1 MDNRAENHFKLAS
14 LIKAICL
21 CALVSF
27 CSASLYADDWIL
39 AAVPFSASA
48 SQAELESAQ
57 KAAVD
62 LPSLILGCLE
72 GRGGHLLE
80 ESEIERRVR
89 YELKEERKELFTQLS
104 SEIRSRDAIMFNSG
118 SKKQKKQLAKESD
131 KKIAEIR
138 KKISYNLQKDADPLG
153 EDPSVKKSVFAINP
167 KVVYVSDER
176 PGDKLTIKVW
186 RNDASSLFDDRR
198 EDENFYEYEKR
209 VLDEQICGII
219 SGSVL
224 ERAGF
229 LSITVEL
236 TVFPGGVITATLND
250 VGSLEDLPSLA
261 AIMAKELYPFV
272 LNSKPVQLHFEIMPE
287 EAAKRARIYIDGA
300 LPQDTAEIEVENG
313 RHQIYI
319 YSDGYEAKRFNYAFT
334 ETDEFIIQVKMSP
347 KKIVNVA
354 FEARTANQSLYAS
367 GLPIENPAHV
377 SVDKGTTLGEVASPE
392 GKKRYYIVKNNTD
405 RTDSKN
411 DPLVH
416 GTITFE
422 SAKEDYVAL
431 IEKRR
436 TNLYNSYAALLFS
449 LPPLFF
455 SKGMSIG
462 TTNSVLYHRDDQS
475 LADQWK
481 AYHKYTT
488 AATITL
494 GANFLF
500 QLGRYLYT
508 ANKILPQTVDITE
521 KSGHKLHRKNRLE
534 VEPYEIEFVD
544 ESVDDEPETKAET
557 QAQTE
562 SGADEANKT
571 NKDSTQAE

>member
-1 MDNRAENHFKLAS
+1 MDNRIKKHFQFIS
-14 LIKAICL
+14 EIKALCL
-21 CALVSF
+21 CVLVSF
-27 CSASLYADDWIL
+27 CSAFLYADDWIL

-48 SQAELESAQ
+48 SQSELESAQ
-57 KAAVD
+57 KAARD
-62 LPSLILGCLE
+62 LPSLILACLE

-89 YELKEERKELFTQLS
+89 YELKEERKELFTELS
-104 SEIRSRDAIMFNSG
+104 NEIRSRDAVMFNAG
-118 SKKQKKQLAKESD
+118 SKKQKQKLEKESD

-138 KKISYNLQKDADPLG
+138 KKISYNLQKDANPLG
-153 EDPSVKKSVFAINP
+153 EDPSVKKSAFAINQ

-176 PGDKLTIKVW
+176 PGDKLSIKVW
-186 RNDASSLFDDRR
+186 RNDASSLFDARR
-198 EDENFYEYEKR
+198 DNENFYEFEKR
-209 VLDEQICGII
+209 VLDENVCGII
-219 SGSVL
+219 SGNVL

-229 LSITVEL
+229 LNITVEL

-287 EAAKRARIYIDGA
+287 EAAKHARIYIDGA
-300 LPQDTAEIEVENG
+300 LPQETAEIEVENG

-319 YSDGYEAKRFNYAFT
+319 YSDGYEAKHFDYAFT

-367 GLPIENPAHV
+367 GLPIENTAHV

-392 GKKRYYIVKNNTD
+392 GFKRYYIVKNNTD
-405 RTDSKN
+405 RTDSKDN
-411 DPLVH
+411 PMVH

-422 SAKEDYVAL
+422 TAMEDYAAS
-431 IEKRR
+431 IEKKRI
-436 TNLYNSYAALLFS
+436 NLYNSYAALLFS

-455 SKGMSIG
+455 SKGMSIA
-462 TTNSVLYHRDDQS
+462 TQNSVLYHRDDS
-475 LADQWK
+475 SAADQWK
-481 AYHKYTT
+481 MFHNYTS
-488 AATITL
+488 AATLTL

-500 QLGRYLYT
+500 QLGRYLYS

-521 KSGHKLHRKNRLE
+521 KSGSKLHRKNRLE
-534 VEPYEIEFVD
+534 VEPYDIEFVD
-544 ESVDDEPETKAET
+544 ESIDDEPQNAAGEIE
-557 QAQTE
+557 
-562 SGADEANKT
+562 NKT
-571 NKDSTQAE
+571 EEADKEN

>member
-1 MDNRAENHFKLAS
+1 MYSRAENHFKNAS

-27 CSASLYADDWIL
+27 CSASVFADDWIL

-48 SQAELESAQ
+48 SQSELESAQ
-57 KAAVD
+57 KAAID
-62 LPSLILGCLE
+62 LPSLSLGCLE

-89 YELKEERKELFTQLS
+89 YELKEERGQLFAELS
-104 SEIRSRDAIMFNSG
+104 NEIRARDSIMFNAA
-118 SKKQKKQLAKESD
+118 SKKQQKKLAKESD
-131 KKIAEIR
+131 KKIEEIR
-138 KKISYNLQKDADPLG
+138 KKISYNLQKDANPLG
-153 EDPSVKKSVFAINP
+153 EDPSVKKSAFAINQ

-186 RNDASSLFDDRR
+186 RDDASSLFDDRR
-198 EDENFYEYEKR
+198 EGENYYEFEKR
-209 VLDEQICGII
+209 VLDENICGII
-219 SGSVL
+219 SGNVI
-224 ERAGF
+224 ERSGF

-354 FEARTANQSLYAS
+354 FETNAVNQSLYAQ
-367 GLPIENPAHV
+367 GLPIENREHV
-377 SVDKGTTLGEVASPE
+377 SLEKGTTLGEVSAQN
-392 GKKRYYIVKNNTD
+392 GNNRFYVVKNNTD
-405 RTDSKN
+405 RTDAKN
-411 DPLVH
+411 DPFVH

-422 SAKEDYVAL
+422 SAMEDYAAS

-436 TNLYNSYAALLFS
+436 TGLYNSYAALLFS
-449 LPPLFF
+449 VPMLFF
-455 SKGMSIG
+455 SKGMYIA
-462 TTNSVLYHRDDQS
+462 TQNSVLYHRDDS
-475 LADQWK
+475 SSADQWHN
-481 AYHKYTT
+481 YYNYSR

-508 ANKILPQTVDITE
+508 ANKILPQTVDVTE
-521 KSGHKLHRKNRLE
+521 KKGGKLHRKNRFEL
-534 VEPYEIEFVD
+534 EPYEIEFVD
-544 ESVDDEPETKAET
+544 ESEDEETPAQSDET
-557 QAQTE
+557 
-562 SGADEANKT
+562 DE
-571 NKDSTQAE
+571 